1 PVATG
6 AKLANNQLTVVAVG
20 GDGDGYGIGAG
31 YFLNSG
37 RRNIDMTY
45 IVFNNGVYGLTKGQ
59 ASPTLAKGL
68 KTKSMPDPS
77 IQEGINPIAVALGAG
92 YTWIGRGYALD
103 VKSLV
108 SLIVQAINHKGT
120 SFLDVFQTCPV
131 YNDLRTKE
139 WYAGEDIGR
148 TRIRRLEADPTWNPV
163 VSDPLSIDEIV
174 EKKTRALHASY
185 ETGDNVAGQGRIDL
199 LIGCGDLPAD
209 YLDAM
214 ATLYTAPLA
223 FIRGNHDPPRGQG
236 GYPTGA
242 EIDERVVTEKG
253 LLVAGLEGSIRY
265 SSGPHQYT
273 ERKMMLKVIRLR
285 IRLRGRHPDILI
297 THGPPAG
304 VNEGTD
310 PPHRGLKIGR
320 ASC

>member
-1 PVATG
+1 MISGIGCSGKTAHYVDTYGLHTLHGRALPVATG

-37 RRNIDMTY
+37 RRNLDMTY

-68 KTKSMPDPS
+68 KTKSMPEAS

-163 VSDPLSIDEIV
+163 VSDPLIV

-185 ETGDNVAGQGRIDL
+185 ETGDNLAVGVFYSIELPTYDDQLATKMPAL
-199 LIGCGDLPAD
+199 KEHPLVDLP
-209 YLDAM
+209 
-214 ATLYTAPLA
+214 LYQRDVQPL
-223 FIRGNHDPPRGQG
+223 F
-236 GYPTGA
+236 
-242 EIDERVVTEKG
+242 DE
-253 LLVAGLEGSIRY
+253 LA
-265 SSGPHQYT
+265 
-273 ERKMMLKVIRLR
+273 
-285 IRLRGRHPDILI
+285 
-297 THGPPAG
+297 
-304 VNEGTD
+304 
-310 PPHRGLKIGR
+310 
-320 ASC
+320 